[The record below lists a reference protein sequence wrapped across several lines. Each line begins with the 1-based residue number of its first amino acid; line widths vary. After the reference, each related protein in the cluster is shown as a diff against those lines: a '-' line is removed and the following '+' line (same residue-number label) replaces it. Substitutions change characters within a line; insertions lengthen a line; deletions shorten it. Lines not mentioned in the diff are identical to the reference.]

1 MKAVQTLLALI
12 KIAAVLAGGLLLG
25 RMFFEEVKK
34 AKRNGA
40 PWYTPY
46 GTIPGIL
53 VVLALMLPIFVRLC
67 GRLR

>member
-1 MKAVQTLLALI
+1 MQTLLALI

-25 RMFFEEVKK
+25 RMFFEEAKK
-34 AKRNGA
+34 AKRAGA

-46 GTIPGIL
+46 GTVPGIL
-53 VVLALMLPIFVRLC
+53 VLVALALPLIIWIY

>member
-53 VVLALMLPIFVRLC
+53 VLLALALPLVIWLY